1 MQNRR
6 HDAITEVVAQRY
18 LSVPWR
24 VGNRVPRNLYAN
36 VNPDSDDG
44 VAFGQLDSSWLAEH
58 VVALHNA
65 ALEEDT

>member
-6 HDAITEVVAQRY
+6 HDAITEAVAKRF

-24 VGNRVPRNLYAN
+24 VGSRVPRNLYAHA
-36 VNPDSDDG
+36 DDDDNG

-65 ALEEDT
+65 SLEAP